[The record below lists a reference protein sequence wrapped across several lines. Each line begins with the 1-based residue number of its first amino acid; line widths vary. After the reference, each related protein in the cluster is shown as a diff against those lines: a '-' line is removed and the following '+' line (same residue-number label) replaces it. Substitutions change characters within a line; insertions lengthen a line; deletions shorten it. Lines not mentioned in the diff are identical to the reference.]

1 MWGFLKLLKII
12 QKNFFGGEKLYKY
25 WGWDFGKKVKW
36 NNIIISLLKDIT
48 TNLINYEAQVSIP
61 AEQEAVGTTKND
73 TTDNPNEVT
82 RRTQSDDS
90 DDNN

>member
-1 MWGFLKLLKII
+1 MKRAIFLDRDGVI
-12 QKNFFGGEKLYKY
+12 
-25 WGWDFGKKVKW
+25 